1 MVERVT
7 LNLPAGVSILGG
19 QQGVAVRVDVTPL
32 EGGLTMERE
41 LTIEGLGLGLKASPS
56 PAVVDVILSGPLP
69 RLETLQPEE
78 VQVILNLFELEPG
91 THKIT
96 PQVIAPEGIR
106 AESILPETIEVVIE
120 RAPTPTPRPVPL
132 ENGDF
137 EDILPDSVP
146 GWEVAAVVNWEPGDD
161 FNPDTSYARPE
172 FKPADDSRRLITG
185 STLQIQT
192 FQWVKFKVT
201 LYQIVEVEPG
211 SQVWFEAK
219 ARGYSSGASIRVQVG
234 IDPHGR
240 AACEGG
246 LWGELRLVDQT
257 TGVVTLHSPE
267 GVVGPEGRVT
277 VCLFAEPQYALIH
290 NAAFFDDAELWAL
303 SGGD

>member
-1 MVERVT
+1 
-7 LNLPAGVSILGG
+7 
-19 QQGVAVRVDVTPL
+19 
-32 EGGLTMERE
+32 
-41 LTIEGLGLGLKASPS
+41 
-56 PAVVDVILSGPLP
+56 
-69 RLETLQPEE
+69 
-78 VQVILNLFELEPG
+78 
-91 THKIT
+91 
-96 PQVIAPEGIR
+96 
-106 AESILPETIEVVIE
+106 
-120 RAPTPTPRPVPL
+120 
-132 ENGDF
+132 
-137 EDILPDSVP
+137 
-146 GWEVAAVVNWEPGDD
+146 VAAVVNWEPGDD